1 MCFSGNTINTWRFEQ
16 IILDQNTAAIS
27 STIQAVIKD
36 GKVFLAKIFN
46 VRQGQNI
53 GSGYNSYD
61 FSQLLHNFNEDF
73 SACDSDLVLSP
84 KQIFFPIQPH
94 AVLNFFSQLSFLE
107 GISQPTN
114 SKVSSSS

>member
-84 KQIFFPIQPH
+84 KQFFFQFNHTLSWIF
-94 AVLNFFSQLSFLE
+94 L
-107 GISQPTN
+107 
-114 SKVSSSS
+114 VSLVF